1 MESLKFSTQL
11 VNQILAY
18 LGTRPYHEVFQ
29 MIEAL
34 QKEAQAQVDA
44 SKEGQ

>member
-44 SKEGQ
+44 NKEG